1 MLRVKEELIFNEM
14 NKCEK
19 KMDIALTFDIP
30 PNSLSIIIKYG
41 CSQDNFKVDMRNGR
55 INIFDC
61 IFNN

>member
-1 MLRVKEELIFNEM
+1 M